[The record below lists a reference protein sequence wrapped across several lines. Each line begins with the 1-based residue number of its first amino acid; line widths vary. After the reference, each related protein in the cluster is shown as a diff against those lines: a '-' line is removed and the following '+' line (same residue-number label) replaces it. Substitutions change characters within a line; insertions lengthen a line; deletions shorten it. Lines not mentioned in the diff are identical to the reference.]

1 MMMDLGRWKD
11 ARQTFLFEGHEIAYW
26 TEGAGPPL
34 ILIHGF
40 PTSSHDW
47 TPIWAELTA
56 ERRVIA
62 CDHLG
67 FGLSAK
73 PRGGYSLHRQA
84 DLQEALLGEL
94 GIKHADLLVH
104 DYGASVGQELLA
116 RKNEGDLSFSI
127 GQMIFLNGGIFPG
140 EHRPRPIQKLG
151 ASPIGFLIS
160 LLTTRERFGKSFSA
174 VFGPETQPTKDELDA
189 YWALICENAG
199 NRITHKLLGYMK
211 DREVHKERWVSAL
224 TPNQARIGLI
234 NGALDPVSGE
244 HVFDVWKRELPD
256 ARAHLLPTI
265 GHYPQVEAPDAVA
278 SKVLDW
284 LG

>member
-1 MMMDLGRWKD
+1 MMVLASWKS
-11 ARQTFLFEGHEIAYW
+11 ARQTLRFEGHDIAYW
-26 TEGAGPPL
+26 TDGDGPPL
-34 ILIHGF
+34 LLIHGF

-47 TPIWAELTA
+47 TPIWQALT
-56 ERRVIA
+56 EKYRVIA
-62 CDHLG
+62 CDLLG

-73 PRGGYSLHRQA
+73 PSSGYSIHRQA

-94 GIKHADLLVH
+94 GISHADLLVH
-104 DYGASVGQELLA
+104 DYGVSVGQELLA
-116 RKNEGDLSFSI
+116 RENEGGLSFSI
-127 GQMIFLNGGIFPG
+127 GQMVFLNGGIFPG

-151 ASPIGFLIS
+151 ASPLGFLIS
-160 LLTTRERFGKSFSA
+160 LLTTRERFGKSFSE
-174 VFGPETQPTKDELDA
+174 VFGPETQPTKQELDT
-189 YWALICENAG
+189 YWSLICENSG

-224 TPNQARIGLI
+224 GPNQARIGLI

-244 HVFDVWKRELPD
+244 HVFEVWRRELPD

-265 GHYPQVEAPDAVA
+265 GHYPQVEAQEAVA
-278 SKVLDW
+278 SKVLEW